1 MKGIKERL
9 CKFALGLVAVP
20 FLWIACLMILA
31 ISFVIPIIALI
42 KPDIIIIKQNEKEEN
57 K

>member
-1 MKGIKERL
+1 MKGIKERF
-9 CKFALGLVAVP
+9 CKFTLGLVAMP
-20 FLWIACLMILA
+20 LLWVASLMILA

-42 KPDIIIIKQNEKEEN
+42 KPDIIIIKQNEKEES